1 MLSIQRSQRGYI
13 INGRAYSSIS
23 DVLKH
28 FNVEESTALKL
39 LESGFT
45 LNEILLRNKNKTYFT
60 TGFAA
65 IEKGL
70 KHPSASFIDHN
81 VERNGLGNLPS
92 QSAKFSLLKDKNK
105 SLKVQLNE
113 IHKFTDCTA
122 SEFLTS
128 KFPNLLV
135 CNLLPRMFDEV
146 TDAVLSRW
154 GRIASKAVTY
164 SCDVHNVIHGC
175 FLERIPESYK
185 LLLKA
190 READL
195 LVLHLQSH
203 VLSME
208 LQASLGTLLRQ
219 RYNQA
224 KTTII
229 FMTTGFYY
237 SLLEIGDFLKESFSE
252 YGQKFKII
260 EANPSF
266 KL

>member
-1 MLSIQRSQRGYI
+1 MLSIQRSERGYI
-13 INGRAYSSIS
+13 INGRFYYSIS

-28 FNVEESTALKL
+28 FDVEESTALKL
-39 LESGFT
+39 LETGFS

-60 TGFAA
+60 RGFEA

-70 KHPSASFIDHN
+70 KHPPTSFIHHN
-81 VERNGLGNLPS
+81 VERNGLENSPS
-92 QSAKFSLLKDKNK
+92 HFAKFSLLKEKNK
-105 SLKVQLNE
+105 SLKVQLND
-113 IHKFTDCTA
+113 IHKFTDYTA

-135 CNLLPRMFDEV
+135 CNLLPRMFDDV

-154 GRIASKAVTY
+154 GKIASKAVTY

-175 FLERIPESYK
+175 FLAKIPESYK
-185 LLLKA
+185 ILIKA

-252 YGQKFKII
+252 YGQKIKII